1 MKLKDFDFRIWLNGS
16 YIYLDEIGFEKI
28 NQNYFLACC
37 GDGEELTEKYK
48 FYIKT
53 NISKETYKQRTQ
65 KLEDLE
71 LELYTGFEDKKGV
84 KIFEND
90 IVLFIPNDS
99 EKFLYTINYDKKR
112 GFFFSDDCNLDDEYC
127 EGCTEVIGNIHENK
141 ELVDFMEKE
150 KEAFKKFHQKFENKY
165 DENKK
170 PVKEFYEEN
179 TRLSIYFQQEL
190 EKLLDSELYK

>member
-28 NQNYFLACC
+28 SQNYFLRCC
-37 GDGEELTEKYK
+37 GDNNEEIYEKYR
-48 FYIKT
+48 FYINA
-53 NISKETYKQRTQ
+53 NIPKETYEKRTQ
-65 KLEDLE
+65 LEDSE
-71 LELYTGFEDKKGV
+71 LELYTGFKDKNGV

-99 EKFLYTINYDKKR
+99 EKFLYTINYDKER

-165 DENKK
+165 DENGK
-170 PVKEFYEEN
+170 PVKEFYEED
-179 TRLSIYFQQEL
+179 TRLSIYFKQEL
-190 EKLLDSELYK
+190 EKLLDDGLYK

>member
-28 NQNYFLACC
+28 SQNYFLACC

-48 FYIKT
+48 FYINA
-53 NISKETYKQRTQ
+53 NIPKETYEKRTQ
-65 KLEDLE
+65 LEDSE

-99 EKFLYTINYDKKR
+99 EKFLHTINYDKER
-112 GFFFSDDCNLDDEYC
+112 GFFFSDDCNLNDEYC

-165 DENKK
+165 DKNGK
-170 PVKEFYEEN
+170 PVKEFYEED
-179 TRLSIYFQQEL
+179 TRLSIYFKQEL

>member
-1 MKLKDFDFRIWLNGS
+1 MKLKDFDFRIWLNSS
-16 YIYLDEIGFEKI
+16 YIYLNEIGFETI
-28 NQNYFLACC
+28 NQNYFLRCC
-37 GDGEELTEKYK
+37 GDNEKTYEKYK
-48 FYIKT
+48 FYINA

-71 LELYTGFEDKKGV
+71 LELYTGFKDKKGV

-90 IVLFIPNDS
+90 IVLFMPNDS
-99 EKFLYTINYDKKR
+99 EKFLHTINYDKER

-127 EGCTEVIGNIHENK
+127 EGCTEVIGNIRKNK

-150 KEAFKKFHQKFENKY
+150 KKAFKEFHQKFENKY
-165 DENKK
+165 DENGK
-170 PVKEFYEEN
+170 PVKEFYEED

-190 EKLLDSELYK
+190 EKLLDNELYK

>member
-1 MKLKDFDFRIWLNGS
+1 NMKLKDFDFRIWLNGS

-28 NQNYFLACC
+28 SQNYFLACC

-48 FYIKT
+48 FYINA
-53 NISKETYKQRTQ
+53 NIPKETYEKRTQ
-65 KLEDLE
+65 LEDSE

-99 EKFLYTINYDKKR
+99 EKFLYTINYDKER

-165 DENKK
+165 DENGK
-170 PVKEFYEEN
+170 PVKEFYEED

-190 EKLLDSELYK
+190 EKLLDNELHK

>member
-28 NQNYFLACC
+28 SQNYFLACC

-150 KEAFKKFHQKFENKY
+150 KEAFKKFHQKFEN
-165 DENKK
+165 
-170 PVKEFYEEN
+170 
-179 TRLSIYFQQEL
+179 
-190 EKLLDSELYK
+190 

>member
-16 YIYLDEIGFEKI
+16 YIYLNEIGFETS

-37 GDGEELTEKYK
+37 SDNEELAEKYK
-48 FYIKT
+48 FYINA

-71 LELYTGFEDKKGV
+71 LELYTGFKDKKGV

-99 EKFLYTINYDKKR
+99 EKFLYTINYNKER

-141 ELVDFMEKE
+141 ELVDFIEKE

-165 DENKK
+165 DENGK

-190 EKLLDSELYK
+190 EKLLDDGLYK

>member
-28 NQNYFLACC
+28 SQNYFLACC

-48 FYIKT
+48 FYINA
-53 NISKETYKQRTQ
+53 NIPKETYEKRTQ
-65 KLEDLE
+65 LEDSE

-99 EKFLYTINYDKKR
+99 EKFLYTINYDKER

-165 DENKK
+165 DENGK
-170 PVKEFYEEN
+170 PVKEF
-179 TRLSIYFQQEL
+179 
-190 EKLLDSELYK
+190 